1 MRKNLGQS
9 KKLQEKEN
17 QMKNLKKK
25 QEIEIEFLKKNTLN
39 YKIIDTLNFYFFII
53 FFLLI
58 LSFFLNKYKTSYYKI
73 INGFGLSMFS
83 LLI

>member
-25 QEIEIEFLKKNTLN
+25 QEIEIEFLKK
-39 YKIIDTLNFYFFII
+39 IP
-53 FFLLI
+53 
-58 LSFFLNKYKTSYYKI
+58 
-73 INGFGLSMFS
+73 
-83 LLI
+83 

>member
-17 QMKNLKKK
+17 QMKNYKKK

-39 YKIIDTLNFYFFII
+39 YNIIDTLNFYFYIF

-58 LSFFLNKYKTSYYKI
+58 LSFFLNKYKHPITK
-73 INGFGLSMFS
+73 L
-83 LLI
+83 

>member
-17 QMKNLKKK
+17 QMKNYKKK

-39 YKIIDTLNFYFFII
+39 YNIIDTLNFYFYIF

-58 LSFFLNKYKTSYYKI
+58 LSFFLNKYKTSQYKI
-73 INGFGLSMFS
+73 INDL
-83 LLI
+83 